1 MNGEGE
7 STGCSSGRGGVAY
20 AWVPRGGYVARSFCA
35 LDTHGGALVDRPRV
49 GRRLSGVLT
58 WHDLTWSWL
67 TKKGAV
73 LMN

>member
-1 MNGEGE
+1 MEEMLGL
-7 STGCSSGRGGVAY
+7 TRGA
-20 AWVPRGGYVARSFCA
+20 ARGYVALCFCA
-35 LDTHGGALVDRPRV
+35 LDTHGGALADRPRV
-49 GRRLSGVLT
+49 GRGPSGVLT